1 MRLVNDKQETN
12 EVKSVD
18 VFALI
23 SQMFLVSVGIA
34 TWVFSPM
41 VMVLAHCRFSNPWS
55 KVAGLG
61 GAVLALLF
69 LEVPL
74 SQVVIGFVLGLFV
87 ADSLSRQVKPF
98 QLLSQSMAVALVA
111 AVGALVWASFLE
123 KISVGEFWAKWV
135 GDLIEKLKTTQAL
148 EGSMNWNLLKE
159 LVLYEGP
166 FLYLSAV
173 LLSVWIAIGAAAHF
187 GWIKEEGNSYSAT
200 SLKGIRIPRWLNL
213 AFAGSFALTLLVTSD
228 YQYVVGGVF
237 RVLSGLMFVQ
247 GSICLSILLTQRGVR
262 HSVRTFIYCVAVL
275 LGFYALVGMGVMSP
289 WILRKRSRISPQIL
303 PNNLEEQ
310 T

>member
-12 EVKSVD
+12 EVKTVD
-18 VFALI
+18 IFALI

-41 VMVLAHCRFSNPWS
+41 VMVLSHCRFTNPWS

-98 QLLSQSMAVALVA
+98 QLLSQSLAVALVT
-111 AVGALVWASFLE
+111 ALGCLFWASLTE
-123 KISVGEFWAKWV
+123 NIKVGEFWAKWV
-135 GDLIEKLKTTQAL
+135 VELIEKLKTTHAL
-148 EGSMNWNLLKE
+148 EGTINWSLVKD

-173 LLSVWIAIGAAAHF
+173 LLSIWIAVGSAAHF
-187 GWIKEEGNSYSAT
+187 GWIKEESNRYSAS
-200 SLKGIRIPRWLNL
+200 SLKGITIPRWLNL
-213 AFAGSFALTLLVTSD
+213 AFAVSFALTLFVTSD
-228 YQYVVGGVF
+228 YQYLVGGLF
-237 RVLSGLMFVQ
+237 RVLSGFMFVQ
-247 GSICLSILLTQRGVR
+247 GSVCLSILLAQRGVR
-262 HSVRTFIYCVAVL
+262 HSVRTLIYCVAVL

-289 WILRKRSRISPQIL
+289 WILRKRGRISPQIL
-303 PNNLEEQ
+303 MNNLEEQ